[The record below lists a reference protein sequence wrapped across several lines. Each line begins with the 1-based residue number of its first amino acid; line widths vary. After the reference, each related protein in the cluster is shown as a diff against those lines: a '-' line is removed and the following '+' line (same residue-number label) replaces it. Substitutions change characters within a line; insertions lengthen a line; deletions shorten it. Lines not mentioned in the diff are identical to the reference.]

1 MISSFIPFM
10 GPQLIKPL
18 LYYVVL
24 KINNCAV
31 KNIFIVCLLLLGEQ
45 PRHEYLLHVFN
56 NLYVCLTFNTCLVS
70 NLLGMPYKFYVG

>member
-24 KINNCAV
+24 NRNNCVV
-31 KNIFIVCLLLLGEQ
+31 KNLFIVCLLLLGER
-45 PRHEYLLHVFN
+45 PCHEYLLHVFN
-56 NLYVCLTFNTCLVS
+56 NLYVCLTFNPCLIS
-70 NLLGMPYKFYVG
+70 HLLGMPYEFYAG